1 MKLLIIC
8 RSFNNMAGGIERVAT
23 ALMNEM
29 CGRGHDVSLLT
40 WDLAGAKPFYEFDER
55 IKWYNLNLGSHKKK
69 AGLRLRL
76 KRLLKMRSLLREI
89 KPDVALAFQHGTFFS
104 TRIYSLGQNI
114 PIIAAEREAPA
125 RFKHLKAGK
134 WQGLIYQSFRLA
146 NDITIQCE
154 SYRNDYPAYLRERIT
169 TIPNPVFP
177 AKRFAS
183 PAGEPGK
190 RKTLLSIGRLG
201 YQKNHGV
208 LIRAFAKIRDDFPE
222 WDLLIAGEG
231 GDREILE
238 NDVKTLGLSGRVALP
253 GAIKD
258 TGKLYCESH
267 LFCLPARWEGFP
279 NVIAESFSHGL
290 PAVGFAECAGTRD
303 LIEDNVSGLL
313 AAGNGDADTLAQAL
327 STLMA
332 DDNLRNEM
340 GRKGLES
347 MKQYAPDKVFDQWEA
362 FLQKAAKS

>member
-1 MKLLIIC
+1 MKLLIVC

-29 CGRGHDVSLLT
+29 CVRGHDVSLLT
-40 WDLAGAKPFYEFDER
+40 WDLAGARPFYEFDER
-55 IKWYNLNLGSHKKK
+55 IKWVHLNLGSHKSK
-69 AGLRLRL
+69 AGLVLRL
-76 KRLLKMRSLLREI
+76 KRMFKMRCLLNEM

-104 TRIYSLGQNI
+104 TRLYSLGQNI

-125 RFKHLKAGK
+125 RFEHLKAGK
-134 WQGLIYQSFRLA
+134 WQNLIYQSFRLA
-146 NDITIQCE
+146 RNITIQCE

-177 AKRFAS
+177 ATRFAS
-183 PAGEPGK
+183 PKGEPGK
-190 RKTLLSIGRLG
+190 RKILLSVGRLG

-208 LIRAFAKIRDDFPE
+208 LIRAFAKICDMFPE

-231 GDREILE
+231 GDRDILE
-238 NDVKTLGLSGRVALP
+238 NEIKSLGLTKRITLP

-258 TGKLYCESH
+258 TGNLYCESH

-303 LIEDNVSGLL
+303 LIEHGVSGLL

-327 STLMA
+327 RILMA
-332 DDNLRNEM
+332 DNDLRDEM

-347 MKQYAPDKVFDQWEA
+347 IKQYAPDKVFDKWES